1 MIRRLLLPLNRL
13 QRKVVNT
20 ILVMVVVPM
29 LVAGMLASEWV
40 SSNFEARLQSWIE
53 DASPAGETWLRAY
66 QNDAI
71 MLGRVLADD
80 PDFVAGLDRG
90 AHMGTM
96 KQPVARIAKELN
108 VSIMQVYTAQQIL
121 LYTSMPIRLNAL
133 WELGQTQ
140 AVMKVVQKKKDLLAA
155 VGITPVPRQGKPRYY
170 LVLGGLL
177 NNDFIS
183 ELNQLTGLKSRLY
196 YREGARFFDVFTQ
209 PGQVT
214 ELKELSKESMRRMVK
229 EKKTYYSQHAEGNH
243 FRGVYTPVVDSA
255 GRVEAIL
262 FSGLE
267 RRGFEELLTNR
278 LLLFASITLLGVAIS
293 VAVGVFLSRLVV
305 RPVELLRNGVMQLSA
320 QNFNAA
326 VPVISDDEVGDLA
339 KAFNAMA
346 VRLRDARDAQ
356 QQNFQKDKLVALG
369 ELSAALAHEI
379 RNPIGVINASA
390 ALLDKPGQTP
400 EKQAELTRM
409 IREESAR
416 VSHLVQ
422 DFLQISRYRKP
433 KFALIDPA
441 VPMERALATALAG
454 RDNVRVEKSLQHDGA
469 HIQADPGLLQQAW
482 GNIFTNAIQAMGA
495 KGGAL
500 RVETHLEHGMISL
513 SVEDSGP
520 GIPPDIMPRL
530 FEPFFTTKDEGTG
543 LGLSIANTLTD
554 ANGGRLEVQT
564 PEHGGAR
571 FAMWFPVQEERAES

>member
-1 MIRRLLLPLNRL
+1 MPRRLIILNRL
-13 QRKVVNT
+13 QRKVVYT

-40 SSNFEARLQSWIE
+40 SSNFEERLQSWIE
-53 DASPAGETWLRAY
+53 ESAPAGQTWLRAY
-66 QNDAI
+66 QNDAV

-80 PDFVAGLDRG
+80 PDFVAALDRG
-90 AHMGTM
+90 GHMGTM

-108 VSIMQVYTAQQIL
+108 VSIMQVYTAQQVL
-121 LYTSMPIRLNAL
+121 LYTSMPIRMNVL
-133 WELGQTQ
+133 WEPGQTQ

-155 VGITPVPRQGKPRYY
+155 VGITPVPREGKPRYY
-170 LVLGGLL
+170 LVLGGFL
-177 NNDFIS
+177 NNDFID
-183 ELNQLTGLKSRLY
+183 ELNQLTGLTSRLY
-196 YREGARFFDVFTQ
+196 YREGARFFDVFTT
-209 PGQVT
+209 PGKVS
-214 ELKELSKESMRRMVK
+214 ELKELSKEAMLRMVK
-229 EKKTYYSQHAEGNH
+229 AKKTYYSQRAEGNRY
-243 FRGVYTPVVDSA
+243 RGVYTPVVDSE

-267 RRGFEELLTNR
+267 RRGFEEVLTNR
-278 LLLFASITLLGVAIS
+278 LLLFAIITLLGVAIG
-293 VAVGVFLSRLVV
+293 VAVGVFISRMVV

-320 QNFNAA
+320 QNFNAS
-326 VPVISDDEVGDLA
+326 VPVTSDDEIGDLA

-346 VRLRDARDAQ
+346 TRLREARDAQ
-356 QQNFQKDKLVALG
+356 QQDFQKDKLVALG

-390 ALLDKPGQTP
+390 ALLDKPDQPP
-400 EKQAELTRM
+400 EKQVELRRM
-409 IREESAR
+409 IREESTR

-433 KFALIDPA
+433 DFILIDPA
-441 VPMERALATALAG
+441 APLERALATVLAG
-454 RDNVRVEKSLQHDGA
+454 RDNVQVEKSLRHDDA
-469 HIQADPGLLQQAW
+469 QILADPRLLQQAW
-482 GNIFTNAIQAMGA
+482 GNIFTNAIQAMGEQ
-495 KGGAL
+495 GGVL
-500 RVETHLEHGMISL
+500 RLKTRLEHGMVSL
-513 SVEDSGP
+513 VVEDTGP

-530 FEPFFTTKDEGTG
+530 FEPFFTTKDQGTG

-571 FAMWFPVQEERAES
+571 FAMWFPVHMEAIES

>member
-1 MIRRLLLPLNRL
+1 MIRRLLPLNRL

-40 SSNFEARLQSWIE
+40 SSNFEERLQRWIE
-53 DASPAGETWLRAY
+53 DSSPTGETWLRAY
-66 QNDAI
+66 QNDAV

-80 PDFVAGLDRG
+80 PEFVAALDRG

-121 LYTSMPIRLNAL
+121 LYTSMPIRLNVL
-133 WELGQTQ
+133 WEIGQTQ

-214 ELKELSKESMRRMVK
+214 ELKELSKEAMRRMVK
-229 EKKTYYSQHAEGNH
+229 DKKPYYSQHAEGNH

-255 GRVEAIL
+255 GRVEAVL

-278 LLLFASITLLGVAIS
+278 LLLFVSITLLGVAIS
-293 VAVGVFLSRLVV
+293 AAVGIFLSRLVV

-320 QNFNAA
+320 QNFNAS
-326 VPVISDDEVGDLA
+326 VPVTSDDEVGDLA

-356 QQNFQKDKLVALG
+356 QQSFQKDKLVALG

-390 ALLDKPGQTP
+390 ALLDKPDQTP
-400 EKQAELTRM
+400 EKQAELIRM

-469 HIQADPGLLQQAW
+469 HILADPGLLQQAW
-482 GNIFTNAIQAMGA
+482 GNIFTNAVQAMGEN
-495 KGGAL
+495 GGAL

-513 SVEDSGP
+513 AVEDSGP

-543 LGLSIANTLTD
+543 LGLSIANSLTD

-571 FAMWFPVQEERAES
+571 FAMWFPVQEERVES

>member
-1 MIRRLLLPLNRL
+1 MTRRFFILNRL

-40 SSNFEARLQSWIE
+40 SSNFEERLQRWIE
-53 DASPAGETWLRAY
+53 EAAPAGNTWLRAY
-66 QNDAI
+66 QNDAV

-80 PDFVAGLDRG
+80 PDFINALDHG
-90 AHMGTM
+90 GHMGTM

-121 LYTSMPIRLNAL
+121 LYSSMPLRMNVL

-170 LVLGGLL
+170 LVMGGLL
-177 NNDFIS
+177 NNDFID
-183 ELNQLTGLKSRLY
+183 ELNQLTGLTSRLY
-196 YREGARFFDVFTQ
+196 YREGARFFDVFTT
-209 PGQVT
+209 PGSVT
-214 ELKELSKESMRRMVK
+214 ELKELSKEAMQRMVK
-229 EKKTYYSQHAEGNH
+229 AKKPYYSPRAEGNR
-243 FRGVYTPVVDSA
+243 FRGVYTPVVDSE

-278 LLLFASITLLGVAIS
+278 LLLFAAITLLGVAIG
-293 VAVGVFLSRLVV
+293 VAVGIFLSRLVV

-320 QNFNAA
+320 QNFNAS
-326 VPVISDDEVGDLA
+326 VPVTSDDEVGDLA

-346 VRLRDARDAQ
+346 MRLRDTRDAQ
-356 QQNFQKDKLVALG
+356 QQSFQKDKLVALG

-390 ALLDKPGQTP
+390 ALLDKPDQTP

-416 VSHLVQ
+416 VSSLVQ
-422 DFLQISRYRKP
+422 DFLQISRFRKP

-469 HIQADPGLLQQAW
+469 HIMADPGLLQQAW
-482 GNIFTNAIQAMGA
+482 GNIFTNAIQAMGEN
-495 KGGAL
+495 GGAL

-513 SVEDSGP
+513 AVEDSGP
-520 GIPPDIMPRL
+520 GIPPEIMPRL
-530 FEPFFTTKDEGTG
+530 FEPFFTTKDQGTG
-543 LGLSIANTLTD
+543 LGLSIANSLTD

-564 PEHGGAR
+564 PERGGAR
-571 FAMWFPVQEERAES
+571 FAMWFPVQEQRVES

>member
-1 MIRRLLLPLNRL
+1 MMRRLIPLNRL

-40 SSNFEARLQSWIE
+40 SSNFEERLQRWIE
-53 DASPAGETWLRAY
+53 DSAPAGETWLRAY
-66 QNDAI
+66 QNDAV

-80 PDFVAGLDRG
+80 PEFVAALDRG
-90 AHMGTM
+90 GHMGTM

-108 VSIMQVYTAQQIL
+108 VSIMQVYSAQQIL
-121 LYTSMPIRLNAL
+121 LYTSMPIRLNVL

-183 ELNQLTGLKSRLY
+183 ELDQLTGLKSRLY
-196 YREGARFFDVFTQ
+196 YREGARFFDVFTR

-214 ELKELSKESMRRMVK
+214 ELKELSKEAMRRMVK
-229 EKKTYYSQHAEGNH
+229 DKKTYYSPHAEGNH

-255 GRVEAIL
+255 GRVEAIM

-293 VAVGVFLSRLVV
+293 VAVGIFLSRLIV

-356 QQNFQKDKLVALG
+356 QQSFQKDKLVALG

-400 EKQAELTRM
+400 EKQAELIRM

-469 HIQADPGLLQQAW
+469 HIMADPGLLQQAW
-482 GNIFTNAIQAMGA
+482 GNIFTNAIQAMGEN
-495 KGGAL
+495 GGAL
-500 RVETHLEHGMISL
+500 RVETHLEHGMIAL
-513 SVEDSGP
+513 AVEDSGP

>member
-1 MIRRLLLPLNRL
+1 MIRRPLPLNRL

-29 LVAGMLASEWV
+29 LVAGVLAAEWV
-40 SSNFEARLQSWIE
+40 SSNFEERLQRWIE
-53 DASPAGETWLRAY
+53 DSAPAGNTWLHAY
-66 QNDAI
+66 QSDAV

-80 PDFVAGLDRG
+80 PDFVAELDSG
-90 AHMGTM
+90 VQMGTM

-108 VSIMQVYTAQQIL
+108 VSIMQVYSAQQIL
-121 LYTSMPIRLNAL
+121 LYTSMPIRMNVL

-177 NNDFIS
+177 NNDFIN
-183 ELNQLTGLKSRLY
+183 ELNQLTGLTSRLY

-209 PGQVT
+209 PGKVM
-214 ELKELSKESMRRMVK
+214 ELKELSKEAMRHMVK
-229 EKKTYYSQHAEGNH
+229 DKKPYYSPHAEGNL
-243 FRGVYTPVVDSA
+243 FRGVYTPVVDSE

-267 RRGFEELLTNR
+267 RRGFEEVLTNR
-278 LLLFASITLLGVAIS
+278 LLLFAAITLLGVAIS

-320 QNFNAA
+320 QNFKAT
-326 VPVISDDEVGDLA
+326 VPVTSDDEIGDLA

-346 VRLRDARDAQ
+346 IRLRDARDEQ
-356 QQNFQKDKLVALG
+356 QQRYQKDKLVALG

-390 ALLDKPGQTP
+390 ALLDKPDQTP
-400 EKQAELTRM
+400 EKQAELIRM

-433 KFALIDPA
+433 SFALIDPA

-454 RDNVRVEKSLQHDGA
+454 RNNVQVEKSLQHNDTF
-469 HIQADPGLLQQAW
+469 ILADPGLLQQAW
-482 GNIFTNAIQAMGA
+482 GNIFTNAIQAMGEN
-495 KGGAL
+495 GGTL
-500 RVETHLEHGMISL
+500 RVETHLEHGMVSL
-513 SVEDSGP
+513 AVEDSGP

-530 FEPFFTTKDEGTG
+530 FEPFFTTKDQGTG
-543 LGLSIANTLTD
+543 LGLSIANSLTD

-564 PEHGGAR
+564 SERGGAR
-571 FAMWFPVQEERAES
+571 LAMWFPVQEERTEL

>member
-1 MIRRLLLPLNRL
+1 MRRLLPLNRL

-29 LVAGMLASEWV
+29 LVAGMFASEWV
-40 SSNFEARLQSWIE
+40 SSSFEERLQQWIE
-53 DASPAGETWLRAY
+53 DSAPAAETWLRTY
-66 QNDAI
+66 QDHAV

-80 PDFVAGLDRG
+80 PEFVAELDRSGQVG
-90 AHMGTM
+90 AM

-121 LYTSMPIRLNAL
+121 LYTSTPIRMNLL

-140 AVMKVVQKKKDLLAA
+140 AVMKVVQKNKDLLAA

-177 NNDFIS
+177 NNAFIK
-183 ELNQLTGLKSRLY
+183 ELNELTGLKVRIY
-196 YREGARFFDVFTQ
+196 YREGTRFFDVFTQ
-209 PGQVT
+209 PGKVT
-214 ELKELSKESMRRMVK
+214 ELKELSKDAMRRMVK
-229 EKKTYYSQHAEGNH
+229 DKKIFYSQHAEGNH
-243 FRGVYTPVVDSA
+243 FRGVYTPVVESE

-267 RRGFEELLTNR
+267 RRGFEEVLTNR
-278 LLLFASITLLGVAIS
+278 LLLFASITLLGIAIS
-293 VAVGVFLSRLVV
+293 VAVGIFISRLVV
-305 RPVELLRNGVMQLSA
+305 RPVELLRNGVMQLSG

-326 VPVISDDEVGDLA
+326 VPVTSDDEVGDLA

-346 VRLRDARDAQ
+346 VRLRDARDEQ
-356 QQNFQKDKLVALG
+356 QQRFQKDKLVALG

-390 ALLDKPGQTP
+390 ALLDKPDQSP

-416 VSHLVQ
+416 VSSLVQ

-433 KFALIDPA
+433 KFVLIDPA

-454 RDNVRVEKSLQHDGA
+454 RDNVQVEKSLQHEGA
-469 HIQADPGLLQQAW
+469 QILADPGLLQQAW
-482 GNIFTNAIQAMGA
+482 GNILTNAIQAMGRD
-495 KGGAL
+495 GGML
-500 RVETHLEHGMISL
+500 RIETRLEHGMVSL
-513 SVEDSGP
+513 AVEDSGP

-554 ANGGRLEVQT
+554 ANGGRLEVQA
-564 PEHGGAR
+564 PERGGAR
-571 FAMWFPVQEERAES
+571 FVMWFPLQEERVEL

>member
-1 MIRRLLLPLNRL
+1 MMRRLFPLNRL

-40 SSNFEARLQSWIE
+40 SSNFEERLQRWIE
-53 DASPAGETWLRAY
+53 DSAPAGETWLRAY
-66 QNDAI
+66 QNDAV

-80 PDFVAGLDRG
+80 PDFVTALDRG
-90 AHMGTM
+90 GHMGTM

-121 LYTSMPIRLNAL
+121 LYTSMPIRLNVL

-196 YREGARFFDVFTQ
+196 YREGSRFFDVFTR
-209 PGQVT
+209 PGHVT
-214 ELKELSKESMRRMVK
+214 ELKELSKEAMRRMVK
-229 EKKTYYSQHAEGNH
+229 DKKTYYSQHAEGNH

-255 GRVEAIL
+255 GRVEAII

-293 VAVGVFLSRLVV
+293 VAVGIFLSRLVV

-346 VRLRDARDAQ
+346 TRLRDARDEQ
-356 QQNFQKDKLVALG
+356 QQHFQKDKLVALG

-400 EKQAELTRM
+400 EKQAELTGM

-422 DFLQISRYRKP
+422 DFLQISRFRKP
-433 KFALIDPA
+433 SFASIDPA
-441 VPMERALATALAG
+441 APMERALATSLAG
-454 RDNVRVEKSLQHDGA
+454 RDNVRVEKSLQHDGV
-469 HIQADPGLLQQAW
+469 HVLADPGLLQQAW
-482 GNIFTNAIQAMGA
+482 GNIFTNAIQAMGEN
-495 KGGAL
+495 GGLL
-500 RVETHLEHGMISL
+500 RIETRIEHGMVSL
-513 SVEDSGP
+513 TVEDSGP

-530 FEPFFTTKDEGTG
+530 FEPFFTTKVQGTG

-554 ANGGRLEVQT
+554 ANGGRLEVQA

-571 FAMWFPVQEERAES
+571 FAMWFPVQAEQIEP

>member
-1 MIRRLLLPLNRL
+1 MMRRLLPLNRL

-40 SSNFEARLQSWIE
+40 SSNFEERLQRWIE
-53 DASPAGETWLRAY
+53 DSAPAGETWLRAY
-66 QNDAI
+66 QNDAV

-80 PDFVAGLDRG
+80 PDFVTALDRG
-90 AHMGTM
+90 GHMGTM

-121 LYTSMPIRLNAL
+121 LYTSMPIRLNVL

-196 YREGARFFDVFTQ
+196 YREGSRFFDVFTR
-209 PGQVT
+209 PGHVT
-214 ELKELSKESMRRMVK
+214 ELKELSKDAMRRMVK
-229 EKKTYYSQHAEGNH
+229 DKKTYYSQHAEGNH

-255 GRVEAIL
+255 GRVEAIM

-278 LLLFASITLLGVAIS
+278 LLLFVSITLLGVAIS
-293 VAVGVFLSRLVV
+293 VAVGIFLSRLVV

-346 VRLRDARDAQ
+346 TRLRDARDEQ
-356 QQNFQKDKLVALG
+356 QQHFQKDKLVALG
-369 ELSAALAHEI
+369 ELSAE
-379 RNPIGVINASA
+379 
-390 ALLDKPGQTP
+390 
-400 EKQAELTRM
+400 
-409 IREESAR
+409 
-416 VSHLVQ
+416 
-422 DFLQISRYRKP
+422 
-433 KFALIDPA
+433 
-441 VPMERALATALAG
+441 
-454 RDNVRVEKSLQHDGA
+454 
-469 HIQADPGLLQQAW
+469 
-482 GNIFTNAIQAMGA
+482 
-495 KGGAL
+495 
-500 RVETHLEHGMISL
+500 
-513 SVEDSGP
+513 
-520 GIPPDIMPRL
+520 
-530 FEPFFTTKDEGTG
+530 
-543 LGLSIANTLTD
+543 
-554 ANGGRLEVQT
+554 
-564 PEHGGAR
+564 
-571 FAMWFPVQEERAES
+571 